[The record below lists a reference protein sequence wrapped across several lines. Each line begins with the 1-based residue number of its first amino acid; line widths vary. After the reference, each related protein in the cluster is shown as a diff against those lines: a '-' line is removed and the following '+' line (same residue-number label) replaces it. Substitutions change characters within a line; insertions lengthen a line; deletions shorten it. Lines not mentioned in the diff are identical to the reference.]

1 MIRQPPAQEQ
11 HTVTDGPEQRSQPP
25 QPPQQ
30 PKGAAPR
37 LKLSAIS
44 KSFPGIKANDHIDLS
59 INPGEIHALI
69 GENGAGKSTL
79 VKIVYGVLSA
89 DAGVIEWE
97 GKPVTI
103 ASPTAARKLGI
114 GMVFQHFS
122 LFEALTVAE
131 NIALGLDDSGPI
143 RALNQ
148 RITEISARYE
158 LPLQPD
164 RHVSGLSVGEKQR
177 IEIVRCLLQSP
188 GLLIMDEPTSVLT
201 PQEAKILFRTLRRLR
216 DEGCAILFISH
227 KLDEV
232 RALCDRASILRHGK
246 LVAACDPREE
256 TSGSMAEMMIGS
268 SPVTP
273 RRSSH
278 EAGQKRLEIRDLT
291 VPGQNNFDVSLS
303 HINLELHGGEIVGI
317 AGVAGNGQ
325 KELAMALTG
334 EVRAPGR
341 EMVVINDEAVGHK
354 GPRRRRRHGMAFV
367 PEERL
372 GQGAVPD
379 MDLAENVLLT
389 GYLRLG
395 LVRYGSLRMQAARDL
410 AADITG
416 QFDVRCRGIQAQA
429 GALSGGNLQK
439 FIIGREIVQ
448 SPDVLIAAQPT
459 WGVDSGAAAAIH
471 QALFDLARRGTAILV
486 ISQDLDELMLISDRL
501 AVLHEGKLSGAHPTH
516 EFTIEEIGLL
526 MGGADIGK
534 ARLAS

>member
-1 MIRQPPAQEQ
+1 M
-11 HTVTDGPEQRSQPP
+11 TDGPEQRSHSP
-25 QPPQQ
+25 QADGPRMRLRGIG
-30 PKGAAPR
+30 KG
-37 LKLSAIS
+37 
-44 KSFPGIKANDHIDLS
+44 FPGVKANDN
-59 INPGEIHALI
+59 INLTINSGEIHALI

-89 DAGVIEWE
+89 DEGSIEWE
-97 GKPVTI
+97 GKPATI

-131 NIALGLDDSGPI
+131 NIALGIENPGPM
-143 RALNQ
+143 RALND
-148 RITEISARYE
+148 RIRDISARYE
-158 LPLQPD
+158 LPLQPH

-201 PQEAKILFRTLRRLR
+201 PQEAEILFRTLRRLR

-232 RALCDRASILRHGK
+232 RSLCGRATILRHGK
-246 LVAACDPREE
+246 VVASCDPRNE
-256 TSGSMAEMMIGS
+256 TAGSMAEMMIGS
-268 SPVTP
+268 SPITP
-273 RRSSH
+273 RRSK
-278 EAGQKRLEIRDLT
+278 GKTGKKRLELRDLS
-291 VPGQNNFDVSLS
+291 VEGQNNFDISLS
-303 HINLELHGGEIVGI
+303 HINLDLFEGEIVGI

-334 EVRAPGR
+334 ELKAPGQ
-341 EMVVINDEAVGHK
+341 EMISLHGEPVGNK
-354 GPRRRRRHGMAFV
+354 GPRRRRKRGMAFV

-389 GYLRLG
+389 GYSRLG
-395 LVRYGSLRMQAARDL
+395 LVKYGSLRMQAARDL
-410 AADITG
+410 AEDISDK
-416 QFDVRCRGIQAQA
+416 FDVRRRSIHSPAA
-429 GALSGGNLQK
+429 SLSGGNLQK

-486 ISQDLDELMLISDRL
+486 ISQDLDELILISDRL
-501 AVLHEGKLSGAHPTH
+501 AVLHDGKLSGAHPTH

-526 MGGADIGK
+526 MGGAK
-534 ARLAS
+534 ADNPRMAL

>member
-1 MIRQPPAQEQ
+1 M
-11 HTVTDGPEQRSQPP
+11 TDGPEQRSYTQRTD
-25 QPPQQ
+25 
-30 PKGAAPR
+30 GPR
-37 LKLSAIS
+37 LRLRGIGKR
-44 KSFPGIKANDHIDLS
+44 FPGIIANEN
-59 INPGEIHALI
+59 INLDINSGEIHALI

-89 DAGVIEWE
+89 DDGLIEWE
-97 GKPVTI
+97 GAPVTI
-103 ASPTAARKLGI
+103 ANPTAARKLGI

-131 NIALGLDDSGPI
+131 NIALGLDSPGPM
-143 RALNQ
+143 RALNE
-148 RITEISARYE
+148 RIRDISARYE
-158 LPLQPD
+158 LPLQPH

-177 IEIVRCLLQSP
+177 IEIIRCLLQSP

-201 PQEAKILFRTLRRLR
+201 PQEAEILFRTLRRLR

-232 RALCDRASILRHGK
+232 RALCDKATILRHGK
-246 LVAACDPREE
+246 VVASCDPRQE

-268 SPVTP
+268 SPIKP
-273 RRSSH
+273 KRGKGKS
-278 EAGQKRLEIRDLT
+278 GKKRLELNNLSIQ
-291 VPGQNNFDVSLS
+291 GQNNFDISLS
-303 HINLELHGGEIVGI
+303 RINLDLFEGEIVGI

-334 EVRAPGR
+334 EIRSPDR
-341 EMVVINDEAVGHK
+341 NMVCIHGEPVGDK
-354 GPRRRRRHGMAFV
+354 GPRRRRKRGMAFV

-389 GYLRLG
+389 GYSRLG
-395 LVRYGSLRMQAARDL
+395 LVKYGSLRMQAAREL
-410 AADITG
+410 AEDIANK
-416 QFDVRCRGIQAQA
+416 FDVRRRSILSPA
-429 GALSGGNLQK
+429 GSLSGGNLQK

-448 SPDVLIAAQPT
+448 SPEVLIAAQPT

-471 QALFDLARRGTAILV
+471 QALFDLARRGAAILV

-501 AVLHEGKLSGAHPTH
+501 AVLHEGKLSGVHPAH

-526 MGGADIGK
+526 MGGASAGHSRI
-534 ARLAS
+534 AS

>member
-1 MIRQPPAQEQ
+1 M
-11 HTVTDGPEQRSQPP
+11 TDGPEQRSQPP
-25 QPPQQ
+25 RSEQ
-30 PKGAAPR
+30 PR
-37 LKLSAIS
+37 LRLQGIG
-44 KSFPGIKANDHIDLS
+44 KSFPGIKANDNINLE
-59 INPGEIHALI
+59 INPGHIHALI

-89 DAGVIEWE
+89 DQGVIEWE
-97 GKPVTI
+97 GKPVSI
-103 ASPTAARKLGI
+103 PNPTAARKLGI

-131 NIALGLDDSGPI
+131 NIALGMDDSGPM
-143 RALNQ
+143 RALNE
-148 RITEISARYE
+148 RICEISARYE

-201 PQEAKILFRTLRRLR
+201 PQEAEILFRTLRRLR

-232 RALCDRASILRHGK
+232 RALCDRATILRHGK
-246 LVAACDPREE
+246 LVASCDPRQE
-256 TSGSMAEMMIGS
+256 TTSSIAEMMIGA
-268 SPVTP
+268 SPIKP
-273 RRSSH
+273 KRSGRK
-278 EAGQKRLEIRDLT
+278 AGKKRLELKDLSIE
-291 VPGQNNFDVSLS
+291 GRNNFDVSLKQ
-303 HINLELHGGEIVGI
+303 INLDLHEGEIVGI

-334 EVRAPGR
+334 EIRTPERG
-341 EMVVINDEAVGHK
+341 MICLHDKAVGDI
-354 GPRRRRRHGMAFV
+354 GPRRRRKRGMAFV

-372 GQGAVPD
+372 GKGAVPD

-389 GYLRLG
+389 GYSCLG
-395 LVRYGSLRMQAARDL
+395 LVKYGSLRMQAARDL
-410 AADITG
+410 ATSITG
-416 QFDVRCRGIQAQA
+416 KFDVRCRSIHAPA

-459 WGVDSGAAAAIH
+459 WGVDSGAAASIH
-471 QALFDLARRGTAILV
+471 QALFDLARRGAAILV

-501 AVLHEGKLSGAHPTH
+501 AVLHAGKLSGAHPTH

-526 MGGADIGK
+526 MGGADTG
-534 ARLAS
+534 RSRMAS